1 MIMVS
6 PDAIHK
12 IHYKLYW
19 ERALKIQIYIKTL
32 EKYAIRITKYVD
44 TKKILFNSPHM
55 MGVINFNDSIKH
67 KKLTIFNF
75 SIFTLFKMT
84 KYFKLI
90 KASK

>member
-1 MIMVS
+1 
-6 PDAIHK
+6 
-12 IHYKLYW
+12 
-19 ERALKIQIYIKTL
+19 
-32 EKYAIRITKYVD
+32 
-44 TKKILFNSPHM
+44 M
-55 MGVINFNDSIKH
+55 MGVINFNDNIKH